1 MTKPLKFRRLRVFQR
16 YLKSLATRTIT
27 SVIYNYYNIL
37 YKLHVYNRYN
47 YRDKAE
53 VVIPSHFPQKIVGD
67 NSFSVSVVMTLI
79 EVHYIDRDY
88 FYKKCKDGKENIIYT
103 VKDEDRKELFIQAVV
118 GEIYFNTQNKKQ
130 LIHGRYFK
138 VYDQFLGTKTFDI
151 KPVQE
156 VKVKQ
161 LLGIDR
167 EADKVSQAEMCYY
180 FEYCCNELRKYL
192 NNIMLKDIEV
202 LQ

>member
-1 MTKPLKFRRLRVFQR
+1 MFQTFECMFQTLGCTFQTLERR
-16 YLKSLATRTIT
+16 I
-27 SVIYNYYNIL
+27 
-37 YKLHVYNRYN
+37 
-47 YRDKAE
+47 
-53 VVIPSHFPQKIVGD
+53 
-67 NSFSVSVVMTLI
+67 
-79 EVHYIDRDY
+79 
-88 FYKKCKDGKENIIYT
+88 
-103 VKDEDRKELFIQAVV
+103 
-118 GEIYFNTQNKKQ
+118 
-130 LIHGRYFK
+130 
-138 VYDQFLGTKTFDI
+138 FLGTKTFDI